1 MSSKYRQNIVKIS
14 FVFRQTQFVIASVS
28 LSLFSKK
35 RAKMPVWSKIC
46 RHLSC
51 KRTCFLRETKTCIDV
66 IFLSNESKMR
76 RLNRHGKTSP
86 FDSMSYRNKIP
97 QLQRAESLRGQKLYL
112 PAKVSP
118 LALGEIGGRRGRK
131 EQRRRRTTPASR
143 ARHGQARRR

>member
-1 MSSKYRQNIVKIS
+1 MQMPIMMQAEVVKISSKYRQNFVKIS

-76 RLNRHGKTSP
+76 RLNQHGKTSP

-97 QLQRAESLRGQKLYL
+97 QLQ
-112 PAKVSP
+112 
-118 LALGEIGGRRGRK
+118 IGHPKSSELIVNGTK
-131 EQRRRRTTPASR
+131 T
-143 ARHGQARRR
+143 